1 VLVIAFC
8 DTVAP
13 WGLCNCYAVQ
23 VIIIIIIWNFQL
35 HRQLHSLFAVN
46 AAVMMPQSC
55 LSAPLKS
62 AARHFPDNVHGM
74 FACMCRNTWY
84 MNAKSTKRDLWQLL
98 LCVALRRCVCVC
110 VCVCALNV
118 QRSFPATCSCTATT
132 TCAMTRQFSGP
143 TFCLAKEQLSSQ
155 TGAIDHAPV
164 SCVRKYVYKIFPISK
179 TWLVPFFKWTQKNRS
194 LKS

>member
-1 VLVIAFC
+1 MLVIAFC

-62 AARHFPDNVHGM
+62 AARHFPDNVHRM

-98 LCVALRRCVCVC
+98 LCVALRRYVCVC
-110 VCVCALNV
+110 VCVE
-118 QRSFPATCSCTATT
+118 CSEI
-132 TCAMTRQFSGP
+132 FSGNVFLYRNNYLCYDE
-143 TFCLAKEQLSSQ
+143 TIQWADILSGE
-155 TGAIDHAPV
+155 GAAVIAD
-164 SCVRKYVYKIFPISK
+164 RR
-179 TWLVPFFKWTQKNRS
+179 NRS
-194 LKS
+194 RTCELRSKIRL